1 MAGVLT
7 ASVVLALVLPGRGGH
22 GDVTREVRL
31 QGFAEP
37 GDDRF
42 TDSTDPRGGASVPPA
57 ARDASPGAVDGPA
70 AHRGTADGL
79 YGGTRNVPACEVER
93 QISRLG
99 ATPAKNKAFAVAA
112 GVEPVA
118 VPRYLRSL
126 TPLRLVKDAWVTD
139 HGYRGGEAYPYQAVL
154 QAGTAVLVD
163 RLAVPRVRCAC
174 GNPLSE
180 PLSEPDGKGRYRTT
194 GHRWPGFSL
203 ARTVRVKPAEKPV
216 DTFVVV
222 DLADPGRRIARP
234 AGGTGHRYDRT
245 APSPAAPTTGTA
257 TTTRPATASGPVT
270 GTGGLTGEARAHA
283 RDGPGTTRA
292 RRARQAPDPG
302 GPVGG

>member
-1 MAGVLT
+1 MLT

-42 TDSTDPRGGASVPPA
+42 TDSTDPGASVPPA
-57 ARDASPGAVDGPA
+57 ARDASPGEGDRPA

-126 TPLRLVKDAWVTD
+126 TPLRLAKDAWVTD
-139 HGYRGGEAYPYQAVL
+139 HGYREGEAYPYQAVL

-180 PLSEPDGKGRYRTT
+180 PSSEPDGKGRYRTT
-194 GHRWPGFSL
+194 GNRWPGFSL
-203 ARTVRVKPAEKPV
+203 AKTVRVKPAEKPV

-222 DLADPGRRIARP
+222 DLAHPGRRIARP

-257 TTTRPATASGPVT
+257 TATRPATASGPVT
-270 GTGGLTGEARAHA
+270 GTATGTAS
-283 RDGPGTTRA
+283 GPA
-292 RRARQAPDPG
+292 SPPG
-302 GPVGG
+302 PAGKPPPGPAA